1 MIFAKNNS
9 GNDTAAFSNIG
20 YSVSRYRRRSRFER
34 WVRNWRASHAEPAPV
49 SLPRLAWLICLLC
62 FGIFLMRTGLT
73 FCSSALA
80 KRDGQA
86 SEYSMTAETEKSEK
100 KAPLPDVNTGE
111 KGNIRLR

>member
-1 MIFAKNNS
+1 MIFEKNDS
-9 GNDTAAFSNIG
+9 RNDAAAFRNIG

-34 WVRNWRASHAEPAPV
+34 WVRNWRAAHTSPAPI

-62 FGIFLMRTGLT
+62 FGVLLMRTGLA

-80 KRDGQA
+80 KRGNPVN
-86 SEYSMTAETEKSEK
+86 EYSITAETGKSEK
-100 KAPLPDVNTGE
+100 KAPIPDVNTGE